1 MGFFSCYKQYKWNF
15 CEYIMIHWVDLLLS
29 VSGVGH
35 LGSICLICAV
45 GFIFTFRYIKFFLEA
60 KR

>member
-1 MGFFSCYKQYKWNF
+1 MDFFHVINNISGISVS
-15 CEYIMIHWVDLLLS
+15 IMIHWVDLLLS
-29 VSGVGH
+29 FSGVGH

-45 GFIFTFRYIKFFLEA
+45 GFIFTFRCIKFFLEA